1 MFQNVNKLQHTKRK
15 KRPGMEAQSLVMG
28 EAIKDVID
36 AS

>member
-15 KRPGMEAQSLVMG
+15 KGQECRAQSLVMG